1 MIVLAIFCCSPK
13 ACYCACCVRYVLS
26 QSKKLGTIIFTH
38 FAREIGVRL
47 AKINALAHAL
57 QLTAV
62 LCHHDGLY
70 LECSTVLF

>member
-1 MIVLAIFCCSPK
+1 MLLRVLREI
-13 ACYCACCVRYVLS
+13 CALS
-26 QSKKLGTIIFTH
+26 VKKTGNNNIYS

-70 LECSTVLF
+70 LECSTVVF